1 MQARKVL
8 ECAKQSLLGDSGG
21 NSEDYFADRDVESE
35 NHAPEL
41 SDGSEGSIGN
51 WTKGRMCYILAKNL
65 SMFCPCPKTLC
76 EAEFKGNRLKLGA
89 DGSHL

>member
-35 NHAPEL
+35 NL